1 MASIEDLLAQARP
14 VTRTARLCLRG
25 DLIAAREDAE
35 RRLLAARIEDDRSNE
50 PDTAPAIA
58 EEIVALE
65 AEQDAA
71 GVEFTVRALSRTA
84 WQKLLE
90 ANPATEQDEKNGLDY
105 GAGFPTAA
113 IAACCSDPEMTLD
126 QVNQLLDVI
135 STNQYMLLWGTVMA
149 VNLGADD
156 LPKSVAATAT
166 LHSSGAK
173 STTAPPA
180 ESLGASS

>member
-35 RRLLAARIEDDRSNE
+35 RRLLAARVEDDRLNE
-50 PDTAPAIA
+50 PDTAPGIA
-58 EEIVALE
+58 AEIVALE

-71 GVEFTVRALSRTA
+71 SVEFKMQALSRTA
-84 WQKLLE
+84 WQSLVE
-90 ANPATEQDEKNGLDY
+90 ANPPSEQEKEKDLDY
-105 GAGFPTAA
+105 GAGFPAAA
-113 IAACCSDPEMTLD
+113 IAASCADPVMSLE

-135 STNQYMLLWGTVMA
+135 SSAQFLKLWNTVMA
-149 VNLGADD
+149 VNLGVDD

-166 LHSSGAK
+166 LRSSGER
-173 STTAPPA
+173 STTPLP
-180 ESLGASS
+180 EGSPGASS